1 VPLDGWYPNLSL
13 GSSFFH
19 HYQSLSETLTA
30 YAARVTGASDDGTYL
45 WILYVLLA
53 LWPVSVYLG
62 ARLLDWDRSSAAAAA
77 AVSPLLVSAAGYGY
91 EHGSYTFQGYGVYSQ
106 LWAMWLLPLAWGLT
120 WRAVVRG
127 KRYAAAATAL
137 ALTIAVHFITGYL
150 AILTLGVWVIVLAG
164 SGFLRRAGRAAIVA
178 GGSVLVAA
186 WVLVPLIGDTKWTTQ
201 SEFYKGSIFN
211 DSYGARKVLGW
222 LFTGKLFDNGRF
234 PIVTLL
240 VLVGVIVCAERAR
253 REPRARALLG
263 IFTLSLLLF
272 FGRTTWGR
280 LIDVLPGFHDIQI
293 HRFLTGVHLGGILLA
308 GVGLGWILR
317 TAYSIVLRRL
327 PVRYAVS
334 AATGTLLLSV
344 AVLMPAWTE
353 RARYD
358 ERGADFIAAQQA
370 TDDTEGRDL
379 DRLVAMVKARGDGRV
394 YAGLRGNWGLQYVVG
409 AVPVHAWFANRDVDA
424 IGFTFRT
431 ISSLSTDT
439 EASFDETNPA
449 NYQMFNVRYVILP
462 PDRRP
467 AVRATLLA
475 RAGQFRLW
483 RVATSGYFQVVDRAP
498 AVAADR
504 TDLRQ
509 AVLPFMKSDL
519 ASRSV
524 YPGVTFAGGA
534 EPAPTFAGAT
544 PPSGKPGRVRA
555 QTATAQDGVFEATV
569 QASRPAV
576 ALLKASYDPRWT
588 VTVDGLPAKST
599 MMAPS
604 LVGVEVPIGRHEVRF
619 RYKPYSHY
627 PLLLAIGALTLFG
640 LILVPRRAGLP
651 RRIAALRGATPEP
664 GMADVT
670 EAQVIDHPRR

>member
-1 VPLDGWYPNLSL
+1 
-13 GSSFFH
+13 
-19 HYQSLSETLTA
+19 
-30 YAARVTGASDDGTYL
+30 
-45 WILYVLLA
+45 
-53 LWPVSVYLG
+53 
-62 ARLLDWDRSSAAAAA
+62 
-77 AVSPLLVSAAGYGY
+77 
-91 EHGSYTFQGYGVYSQ
+91 
-106 LWAMWLLPLAWGLT
+106 
-120 WRAVVRG
+120 
-127 KRYAAAATAL
+127 
-137 ALTIAVHFITGYL
+137 
-150 AILTLGVWVIVLAG
+150 
-164 SGFLRRAGRAAIVA
+164 
-178 GGSVLVAA
+178 
-186 WVLVPLIGDTKWTTQ
+186 
-201 SEFYKGSIFN
+201 
-211 DSYGARKVLGW
+211 
-222 LFTGKLFDNGRF
+222 
-234 PIVTLL
+234 
-240 VLVGVIVCAERAR
+240 
-253 REPRARALLG
+253 
-263 IFTLSLLLF
+263 
-272 FGRTTWGR
+272 
-280 LIDVLPGFHDIQI
+280 
-293 HRFLTGVHLGGILLA
+293 
-308 GVGLGWILR
+308 
-317 TAYSIVLRRL
+317 
-327 PVRYAVS
+327 
-334 AATGTLLLSV
+334 
-344 AVLMPAWTE
+344 
-353 RARYD
+353 
-358 ERGADFIAAQQA
+358 
-370 TDDTEGRDL
+370 
-379 DRLVAMVKARGDGRV
+379 
-394 YAGLRGNWGLQYVVG
+394 
-409 AVPVHAWFANRDVDA
+409 
-424 IGFTFRT
+424 
-431 ISSLSTDT
+431 
-439 EASFDETNPA
+439 
-449 NYQMFNVRYVILP
+449 MFNVRYVILP

-588 VTVDGLPAKST
+588 VTVDGLPAKPT

-640 LILVPRRAGLP
+640 LILVPRRAGLR